1 MMDGR
6 KLAVHVE
13 SSAEAEAEGQV
24 RPGSPPPLVLDR
36 SLMREFDA
44 VLERLDGIVDMD
56 RYFLKRSSSQRHF
69 FMSKRR
75 NSSQHSRVATK
86 LIGCR
91 RAFRD
96 GVAQERIQST

>member
-13 SSAEAEAEGQV
+13 SPAEAEAEGQD

-56 RYFLKRSSSQRHF
+56 RSDPHRSDISPCQKGKIHRHIPAW
-69 FMSKRR
+69 R
-75 NSSQHSRVATK
+75 
-86 LIGCR
+86 
-91 RAFRD
+91 
-96 GVAQERIQST
+96 QS